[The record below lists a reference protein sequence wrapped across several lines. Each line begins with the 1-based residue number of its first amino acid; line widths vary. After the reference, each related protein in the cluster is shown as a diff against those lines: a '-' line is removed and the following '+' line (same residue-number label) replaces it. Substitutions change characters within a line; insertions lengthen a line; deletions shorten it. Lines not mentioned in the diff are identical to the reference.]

1 MLKKTTSSALLI
13 IDVQNDFCPGGSLAV
28 AEGDKI
34 VPVINGFMPA
44 FRFII
49 ATQDWHP
56 RAHVSFAS
64 NHKGKK
70 PLEVITHQGREQVLW
85 PDHCVQGTKGADF
98 HQGLDTRPLYLI
110 VRKGTDPGLDSYSA
124 FFENDK
130 KTKTGLAGFLKDL
143 SITNLYICGLATD
156 YCVFASAQDAL
167 GLGFE
172 VMVLEDACRGVDFPQ
187 GSVVQALASLK
198 KQGAKI
204 LTSQDL

>member
-98 HQGLDTRPLYLI
+98 HQGLDTRPLSLI